1 MNYVIDEELDLK
13 KFGKLEPGELFVVS
27 HKPYVKIDVRHMPK
41 FCCNCAFGGDN
52 PDFIL
57 AVNLNNG
64 KIETFARDCGS
75 RKVKDYNLDI
85 TI

>member
-1 MNYVIDEELDLK
+1 MEYVIKEELDLK
-13 KFGKLEPGELFVVS
+13 KFGELKPGELFIVS
-27 HKPYVKIDVRHMPK
+27 HKPYVKIDLRFMPK
-41 FCCNCAFGGDN
+41 LCCNCAFGGDN

-57 AVNLNNG
+57 AVNLSNG
-64 KIETFARDCGS
+64 RIETFARGCWS